1 MKLTKFTIK
10 NFRSITD
17 GSEIHFGNYSVLVG
31 KNNEGKTTVLMALRL
46 AMDTLKLHA
55 YQLPN
60 TKRTIFKLKNAY
72 EWDRDFPISLQEKP
86 RIKKV
91 TTFKIDF
98 ELSEIEKIEF
108 RKEVGSKINGSLC
121 IEISFDENNISTV
134 LVPKRGSAAL
144 SKKSNQIAKYIA
156 NKIQFTYIPAI
167 RTEHEAIGVINE
179 MIEEELSKLESE
191 SKFKE
196 ALDVIEELQK
206 PVLDKVAT
214 TIQESLHKFLP
225 NINNV
230 ELSILGNNRKANL
243 RKDYLI
249 EIDDGD
255 LTDIKFKGDGVK
267 SLTAIGLLKDRNK
280 IINGASIIAIEEP
293 ESHLHPSAMHEL
305 KQAIQKLAEDSQVV
319 VSTHNP
325 IFVDRETLA
334 NNLLVSNNKVKAV
347 KKINDIRICLGIRTS
362 DNLIHAS
369 KVLLVEGETDQIILT
384 KLFQERSLKIA
395 KLIKDGDFNIVST
408 NSASKLPYNL
418 RWYQDQLCSCY
429 VLVDNDSS
437 AKESILKLLNAKE
450 LDQKSYMHIVVAGK
464 NESEIENLFKI
475 EFYEDIIFDQFSVEL
490 SKTKFSKDKS
500 KWSNSIEN
508 TLKSSGKSI
517 IADDITNLK
526 KAISKKAVKDG
537 VYDNLALHNI
547 DFVDNLIFQIE
558 NYFIKN

>member
-1 MKLTKFTIK
+1 MKLTKFTVK
-10 NFRSITD
+10 NFRSITE
-17 GSEIHFGNYSVLVG
+17 GSEINFGNYSVLVG

-46 AMDTLKLHA
+46 AMDTLKLHG
-55 YQLPN
+55 YQLPS
-60 TKRTIFKLKNAY
+60 TRRTIFKLKNSY

-108 RKEVGSKINGSLC
+108 RKEIGSKINGSLC
-121 IEISFDENNISTV
+121 IEISFDENNLSTV

-156 NKIQFTYIPAI
+156 SKIQFTYIPAI

-179 MIEEELSKLESE
+179 MIEEELRKLESE

-196 ALDVIEELQK
+196 ALNVIEELQK
-206 PVLDKVAT
+206 PVLDKVAH

-230 ELSILGNNRKANL
+230 ELSILENNRRANL

-325 IFVDRETLA
+325 IFVDREKLA

-362 DNLIHAS
+362 DNLVHSS
-369 KVLLVEGETDQIILT
+369 KILLVEGETDRIILI
-384 KLFQERSLKIA
+384 KLLQEKSIKIA
-395 KLIKDGDFNIVST
+395 KLLKDGDLNIVST

-418 RWYQDQLCSCY
+418 RWYQDQICSCY
-429 VLVDNDSS
+429 VIIDNDQS
-437 AKESILKLLNAKE
+437 AQDTIQNLLKSKEI
-450 LDQKSYMHIVVAGK
+450 DQRSYLHLIVPGK
-464 NESEIENLFKI
+464 VESEIEDLFKI
-475 EFYEDIIFDQFSVEL
+475 ELYADIINTKFNVDIFT
-490 SKTKFSKDKS
+490 TKFSKNKN
-500 KWSNSIEN
+500 KWSGALKDA
-508 TLKSSGKSI
+508 LKSAGKTI
-517 IADDITNLK
+517 VDDDITEVK
-526 KAISKKAVKDG
+526 KLISSKINDFGA
-537 VYDNLALHNI
+537 YDHVAQHNVL
-547 DFVDNLIFQIE
+547 FVDNLI
-558 NYFIKN
+558 N

>member
-196 ALDVIEELQK
+196 ALDVIEEWL
-206 PVLDKVAT
+206 
-214 TIQESLHKFLP
+214 
-225 NINNV
+225 
-230 ELSILGNNRKANL
+230 
-243 RKDYLI
+243 
-249 EIDDGD
+249 
-255 LTDIKFKGDGVK
+255 
-267 SLTAIGLLKDRNK
+267 
-280 IINGASIIAIEEP
+280 
-293 ESHLHPSAMHEL
+293 
-305 KQAIQKLAEDSQVV
+305 
-319 VSTHNP
+319 
-325 IFVDRETLA
+325 
-334 NNLLVSNNKVKAV
+334 
-347 KKINDIRICLGIRTS
+347 CC
-362 DNLIHAS
+362 
-369 KVLLVEGETDQIILT
+369 T
-384 KLFQERSLKIA
+384 KLFLR
-395 KLIKDGDFNIVST
+395 T
-408 NSASKLPYNL
+408 PSA
-418 RWYQDQLCSCY
+418 
-429 VLVDNDSS
+429 
-437 AKESILKLLNAKE
+437 I
-450 LDQKSYMHIVVAGK
+450 
-464 NESEIENLFKI
+464 
-475 EFYEDIIFDQFSVEL
+475 
-490 SKTKFSKDKS
+490 
-500 KWSNSIEN
+500 
-508 TLKSSGKSI
+508 
-517 IADDITNLK
+517 
-526 KAISKKAVKDG
+526 
-537 VYDNLALHNI
+537 
-547 DFVDNLIFQIE
+547 
-558 NYFIKN
+558 